1 VTQEATVV
9 ATVTPRRRNATLDGL
24 RYVAAA
30 ALVLHH
36 VSAHEG
42 GSNVGAFLVAS
53 MATALFFFFAVSGY
67 LHGAVGGRG
76 WAWRWR
82 RFTRLAVPY
91 ALWSVVYLAVGQRA
105 LLHGGAPYLPN
116 PLTVIFFAGAHGILW
131 FLPMLLVCALLT
143 DILVRSSRSRV
154 IAIVVCIIAIVVL
167 YVVGTT
173 SIPTSMLNF
182 ALAPRYLLVYLGGME
197 VRARAP
203 VARRGSAIV
212 GVAVGCIVAVGVLR
226 VTGGG
231 LPLPVSATLETAL
244 WIVGAL
250 AVLLGAV
257 SGMRWFGAARLA
269 WGREYFLGI
278 YVTHVLWLGAFFTV
292 LPPDR
297 WPPAI
302 WILVCWAFC
311 FAGASLT
318 TFALRSFRLTRPMVV

>member
-1 VTQEATVV
+1 
-9 ATVTPRRRNATLDGL
+9 
-24 RYVAAA
+24 
-30 ALVLHH
+30 
-36 VSAHEG
+36 
-42 GSNVGAFLVAS
+42 

-76 WAWRWR
+76 AAWRWR

-105 LLHGGAPYLPN
+105 LLHGGALYLPK
-116 PLTVIFFAGAHGILW
+116 PLMVIFFAGAHGILW
-131 FLPMLLVCALLT
+131 FLPMLLACALLT
-143 DILVRSSRSRV
+143 DILVRSARSRM
-154 IAIVVCIIAIVVL
+154 IAILVCIVAIVAL

-182 ALAPRYLLVYLGGME
+182 ALAPRYLLAYLGGME

-203 VARRGSAIV
+203 LAWRRSVVMGIAIV
-212 GVAVGCIVAVGVLR
+212 SIVAVGVLR

-231 LPLPVSATLETAL
+231 FPVPVSATLETAL
-244 WIVGAL
+244 WIIGAL
-250 AVLLGAV
+250 TVLLGAA
-257 SGMRWFGAARLA
+257 SGMHWFGAARLA

-292 LPPDR
+292 VPPDR

-302 WILVCWAFC
+302 WILACWAFC
-311 FAGASLT
+311 FTGAPLT